1 LTGGPK
7 VQIAGF
13 GFPEIRFVWIAVRK
27 DYLADEWKKGRAA
40 PVQALCGTF
49 TPTRPPYRYCGGQA
63 AAINFS
69 KLTSFN
75 TRLRL

>member
-13 GFPEIRFVWIAVRK
+13 YFPKIRFVQIAARN

-49 TPTRPPYRYCGGQA
+49 TPTAGLSSEAVLRRMD
-63 AAINFS
+63 INFS
-69 KLTSFN
+69 KLTRFN

>member
-13 GFPEIRFVWIAVRK
+13 GFPEIRFVPIAARK
-27 DYLADEWKKGRAA
+27 DYIANKRKKGLPPRF
-40 PVQALCGTF
+40 QTLCGTF
-49 TPTRPPYRYCGGQA
+49 TPTA
-63 AAINFS
+63 SINFS
-69 KLTSFN
+69 KLTRFN

>member
-7 VQIAGF
+7 VRIAGF
-13 GFPEIRFVWIAVRK
+13 CFPEIRFVRIAVRK
-27 DYLADEWKKGRAA
+27 DYTANKRKKGPAA

-49 TPTRPPYRYCGGQA
+49 TPT

-69 KLTSFN
+69 KLTRFN

>member
-1 LTGGPK
+1 MTGGPK

-13 GFPEIRFVWIAVRK
+13 GFSEIRFVRIAVRK
-27 DYLADEWKKGRAA
+27 DYIADEWEKGRAA

-49 TPTRPPYRYCGGQA
+49 TPTAGLSSEAVLRRMD
-63 AAINFS
+63 INFS
-69 KLTSFN
+69 KLTKFN